1 MNRKIGQYGGTLPGA
16 LVLAFGALH
25 GNEPAGVEALREVFE
40 VLEKE
45 SATHPSFAFRG
56 KLVAFI
62 GNLQAFRNGLRF
74 VERDLNRIW
83 EPDFVH
89 HLLEE
94 SEGDLTGESL
104 EVVEI
109 YHAIRAEIA
118 AFPTR
123 EIVLLDLH
131 TTSADGGIFSIPTDE
146 TGSLALAR
154 ELHVPAI
161 LRLQDSIEGPLLKFA
176 AAGHFHTAP
185 ARVSA
190 IAFEAGQ
197 HNDPKSVQ
205 RSVVAIIACLRAAG
219 CCPPNA
225 LRTPEEQLLRAFS
238 TQFPPV
244 VILRYVHHIK
254 PGDAFKMRPGYL
266 NFQSI
271 KKGEYLADDAQGP
284 VLSPIDGMILMP
296 LYQSKGSDGFF
307 IVQ

>member
-1 MNRKIGQYGGTLPGA
+1 MNRKIGQFGGTLPGP

-25 GNEPAGVEALREVFE
+25 GNEPAGVEALREVMGILENE
-40 VLEKE
+40 VQ
-45 SATHPSFAFRG
+45 THPSFLFQG

-62 GNLQAFRNGLRF
+62 GNLQAYQSGIRF
-74 VERDLNRIW
+74 LERDLNRIW
-83 EPDFVH
+83 DRDFVFS
-89 HLLEE
+89 LLEKNPGNLTAE
-94 SEGDLTGESL
+94 SR

-109 YHAIRAEIA
+109 YKAIRAEIE

-185 ARVSA
+185 AKVSA

-197 HNDPKSVQ
+197 HTDLKSVQ
-205 RSVVAIIACLRAAG
+205 RSVIAIISCLRAAG
-219 CCPPNA
+219 CCTPGA
-225 LRTPEEQLLRAFS
+225 LKMPEEQLLRTFS
-238 TQFPPV
+238 RQFPPV
-244 VILRYVHHIK
+244 VILRHVHHIR

-271 KKGEYLADDAQGP
+271 KKGEYLADDAHGQ
-284 VLSPIDGMILMP
+284 VLSPLDGMILMP

>member
-1 MNRKIGQYGGTLPGA
+1 MNRKIGQFGGTLPGP

-25 GNEPAGVEALREVFE
+25 GNEPAGVEALREVIGI
-40 VLEKE
+40 LENEAKNQ
-45 SATHPSFAFRG
+45 PSFVFQG

-62 GNLQAFRNGLRF
+62 GNLQAYQKGIRF
-74 VERDLNRIW
+74 LERDLNRIW
-83 EPDFVH
+83 DRDFVFS
-89 HLLEE
+89 LLEE
-94 SEGDLTGESL
+94 DPGNLTAESR

-109 YHAIRAEIA
+109 YQAIRAEIE

-185 ARVSA
+185 SKVSA

-197 HNDPKSVQ
+197 HTDPQSVQ
-205 RSVVAIIACLRAAG
+205 RSVIAIISCLRAAG
-219 CCPPNA
+219 CCSPGA
-225 LRTPEEQLLRAFS
+225 LRLPEEKLLRTAS

-244 VILRYVHHIK
+244 VILRHVHHIQ

-271 KKGEYLADDAQGP
+271 KKGEYLADDAHGR
-284 VLSPIDGMILMP
+284 VLSPLDGMILMP

>member
-1 MNRKIGQYGGTLPGA
+1 MNRKIGQYGGTLPGP

-25 GNEPAGVEALREVFE
+25 GNEPAGVESLREV
-40 VLEKE
+40 VGILENE
-45 SATHPSFAFRG
+45 SASNPSFVFQG
-56 KLVAFI
+56 KIVAFI
-62 GNLQAFRNGLRF
+62 GNLQAYQSGIRF
-74 VERDLNRIW
+74 LERDLNRIW
-83 EPDFVH
+83 EPDFVQS
-89 HLLEE
+89 LLEE
-94 SEGDLTGESL
+94 NPGNLTAESR

-109 YHAIRAEIA
+109 YKAIRAEIES
-118 AFPTR
+118 FPTR

-185 ARVSA
+185 AKVSA

-197 HNDPKSVQ
+197 HTDPKSVQ
-205 RSVVAIIACLRAAG
+205 RSVVAIFACLRAAG
-219 CCPPNA
+219 CCAPNTF
-225 LRTPEEQLLRAFS
+225 RTPEEQLLRAFS

-254 PGDAFKMRPGYL
+254 PDDAFRMRSGYL
-266 NFQSI
+266 NFQPI
-271 KKGEYLADDAQGP
+271 KKGEYLADDVQGP
-284 VLSPIDGMILMP
+284 VLSPLDGMILMP